1 MCSITLALVFR
12 YLRPERT
19 LTSLCGLLGLPDER
33 SLYEGLEDHRT
44 AIQVSLF
51 HALCMSWP
59 DQLHATLHGA
69 ISHSRFNEQ
78 DGGLPLLDGSS
89 EHLSVALKQLF
100 VETQV
105 MYTQQ
110 ALQRSLMYAGGR
122 LGKSNRW
129 FEV

>member
-1 MCSITLALVFR
+1 MGARCAPCRSYNCRLENATPVGLIINWISIISAGLIYLALQGFVSSAR
-12 YLRPERT
+12 AEEPE
-19 LTSLCGLLGLPDER
+19 LTGGP
-33 SLYEGLEDHRT
+33 HP
-44 AIQVSLF
+44 A
-51 HALCMSWP
+51 
-59 DQLHATLHGA
+59 LHGA

-100 VETQV
+100 VETQA